1 MSLRL
6 RLALLFAAGAAAVI
20 AVTAAAFL
28 WQLRAAQLGA
38 LDAGLRARADAVAA
52 LIRQDGLAG
61 LPAAGGQQSQNQGQF
76 PAADEESQVLTPRGA
91 VLHSS
96 AGGGQAP
103 LVGGAWLRRAAGGP
117 VALTTGAE
125 GETVRV
131 LAFPARVGSRPVIIA
146 AGASTAVADAAQSR
160 AREVIWAAGPAAVAA
175 AGLGAWLLA
184 GAALRPVSR
193 MRRRLADITEH
204 DPAARLRVPVGRDEI
219 AALAVT
225 MNALLDRLGSALDR
239 QRAFAADASHELLTP
254 LTALRAELEL
264 AGRPGRS
271 RAALQAAVA
280 AAAGDTDRLIR
291 LAGDLLL
298 LARATGGASFL
309 HPAEVDVPALLAAA
323 ARAFAGQSQA
333 RDVMLQVRAGPP
345 LTVTADAD
353 RLRQV
358 VDNLLSNAIRHSP
371 PGGIVDL
378 AAARGRRDGRDLAV
392 ITVGDQGPGFPP
404 GFLPHAFERFSRAD
418 IGRSRA
424 AGGTGLGL
432 AIVDFIAQA
441 HHGRAAAVNRP
452 GGGAE
457 VLVEIP
463 AVAPGPA
470 APAGSRPGRPG
481 M

>member
-1 MSLRL
+1 
-6 RLALLFAAGAAAVI
+6 
-20 AVTAAAFL
+20 
-28 WQLRAAQLGA
+28 
-38 LDAGLRARADAVAA
+38 
-52 LIRQDGLAG
+52 
-61 LPAAGGQQSQNQGQF
+61 
-76 PAADEESQVLTPRGA
+76 
-91 VLHSS
+91 
-96 AGGGQAP
+96 
-103 LVGGAWLRRAAGGP
+103 
-117 VALTTGAE
+117 
-125 GETVRV
+125 VRV
-131 LAFPARVGSRPVIIA
+131 LAFPARAGSRPVIIA

-204 DPAARLRVPVGRDEI
+204 DPAARLRVSAGRDEI

-264 AGRPGRS
+264 AGRRGRS

-280 AAAGDTDRLIR
+280 AAAGDTDRRIR

-298 LARATGGASFL
+298 ARAAGGASFL

-323 ARAFAGQSQA
+323 ARAFAGQAQA
-333 RDVMLQVRAGPP
+333 RGVMLPVRAGPP

-353 RLRQV
+353 RLRQA

-432 AIVDFIAQA
+432 AIVDFIARA

-463 AVAPGPA
+463 AVPPGPA